1 MAKRTRGDLQ
11 LILPKDGSPSVHLPR
26 ENFTKTIDLHI
37 EDFLGKLNEAVQNI
51 GVDENFIISP
61 SFIIGDKKVFVG
73 CWIGEDNIVNLRV
86 VNYDGFQHLISML
99 VTGNCGNLTLEKRD
113 GDEYGCVVLFVELG
127 SIEELK
133 EAMTNS
139 GNHKLD
145 LQVTVTV
152 LVPGNNDDNC
162 QWIIRRYVLC
172 RMLRSLKNL

>member
-1 MAKRTRGDLQ
+1 M
-11 LILPKDGSPSVHLPR
+11 ILPKDGSPSVHLPR
-26 ENFTKTIDLHI
+26 EDFTKTIDLHF
-37 EDFLGKLNEAVQNI
+37 EDFLGKLNEAVQDI

-86 VNYDGFQHLISML
+86 VHYDGFQHLISML

-113 GDEYGCVVLFVELG
+113 GDGYGNEVLGVELG
-127 SIEELK
+127 YVEELI

-152 LVPGNNDDNC
+152 LVPENKDDND
-162 QWIIRRYVLC
+162 QWIIHRYDFD
-172 RMLRSLKNL
+172 